1 MHDLMGEGVLLLL
14 VCLAVSLV
22 VGASRASSLE
32 GVVRESL
39 KSLVGLAGGMLVLI
53 VCVELILSVAQAR

>member
-1 MHDLMGEGVLLLL
+1 MPELMRAAVLLLI
-14 VCLAVSLV
+14 VCLAVSMV

-39 KSLVGLAGGMLVLI
+39 KSLVGLGGGLIVLI